1 MVVFAL
7 NSCYERNRDASIC
20 IYSLYLLG
28 KLGLGITMI
37 YFIQKYY
44 NEDWNNN
51 KCENL
56 KSLSLFWL
64 IWNYIIIGLT
74 FIFALFYF
82 IRQIYLC

>member
-1 MVVFAL
+1 MFVFAL
-7 NSCYERNRDASIC
+7 NSCYERSRDVSIC
-20 IYSLYLLG
+20 IYSLYLLS

-37 YFIQKYY
+37 YFIQKDY

-64 IWNYIIIGLT
+64 IWNYIIIGFT

-82 IRQIYLC
+82 IRQISMC